1 MKNFKLSRMS
11 LLIITCLPFIA
22 KAGVTDGLEL
32 ISSES
37 TGIKKEIHEQTDNS
51 RIYLKEGAIWATRD
65 ITKVDPV
72 LNISLSDEVE
82 IENDT
87 INSNLNFNVQTN
99 YSYYV
104 KKWQLEV
111 YQGKDSHL
119 SQPLATLSGDKLS
132 NDFDIDWDGKTQT
145 GYKFESGKQLL
156 FRLKVWDKDGNM
168 DISTIGVADMVKP
181 TKEVDIDKFDDEDD
195 KNGRSYGEAKLMR
208 HNIPTSSGMAK
219 LMGTGLKG
227 IDKVYIG
234 DDEYDIE
241 DNRLYVE
248 QYLPTDAYMFPVR
261 VEYDNGDERK
271 YQLFVRIPDT
281 YYSQAGIADLYLGKN
296 RVSGN
301 KDVLGVDE
309 QYQGDIYN
317 RGRLAYFG
325 EGKFGDK
332 LRVVAHVDTK
342 EAALKDMFKNPF
354 AADETTVFDIVEDDD
369 EMYYGNYGDN
379 ANIQKVVNTKGK
391 VYLDVQYDKSRY
403 LWGNY
408 NTGVTGTETGGYN
421 RSLYGFKGDYR
432 TRETTKF
439 GDDKLNIV
447 GFASQAD
454 SLYSHDEF
462 LGTGGSLYFLRHGEV
477 VPGSDK
483 VSVKVI
489 DKDTNIAEKQVYLQS
504 GRDYEIDEYQ
514 GRLILT
520 RPLSDI
526 VGDDFGTVIDSG
538 PRGDL
543 ENYLTVDYEYVPEG
557 SEAIDK
563 MATGGRVKGW
573 VNDNVGVGATYVQEE
588 KDDQDYEMY
597 ASDLTLRATEG
608 TYLKTEFGHSEGTQA
623 DSNFVSFDG
632 GLSFDEVSSGA
643 KVREGDSI
651 EITGVASL
659 YDLMP
664 DTFGAVGNDV
674 RGWYKNKDAG
684 YSYAS
689 QTDDLA
695 QEAYG
700 TQLRLQTG
708 DKSQVLARYKHI
720 EEQEENGDITTD
732 TDEIELE
739 IQYMVTEHVKVAVAG
754 KHIEELNNQDEKG
767 DGDLVGA
774 RVEYIFDDDNSVY
787 AKTQKTINQ
796 SSSYDQN
803 DSVTVGAE
811 TKITE
816 DWTLSGEYTSGD
828 RGDAAEATVNY
839 DVTDDYSTYVSYV
852 EDEYDDKNN
861 IVFGQKA
868 TLTDTIDVYQENQF
882 VDENNGKG
890 RIDSFG
896 FDYDMDD
903 DIEAGIAFQQ
913 GTIDYPD
920 EVGVERKATSLYVA
934 FDQDNYTLKDKVEYR
949 VDDGEEKIRQY
960 VTTNRYTHHLTD
972 EYTLFAKFNYSKSEN
987 ATSDEVV
994 ERFIESNMGLAYRP
1008 IFNDRLN
1015 FLTRYTYLV
1024 DFDNMNRDVD
1034 YKDEKSHIIEGET
1047 IYSVD
1052 AHIDVGAKVAY
1063 KKKDEIYTRESGA
1076 DVPVKNDI
1084 FLTGLSASY
1093 NVMKSWDV
1101 TGEYHWKKDQE
1112 NNQLEHGALVSVN
1125 KHINDNMKVGV
1136 GYNFSSFED
1145 DLVHNDDYDAEGIFI
1160 NVVGKF

>member
-1 MKNFKLSRMS
+1 MKNFKLSRLS

-37 TGIKKEIHEQTDNS
+37 TDIKKEIHEQTDNS

-82 IENDT
+82 IENDA

-145 GYKFESGKQLL
+145 DYKFKSGRQLL

-563 MATGGRVKGW
+563 MAKG
-573 VNDNVGVGATYVQEE
+573 
-588 KDDQDYEMY
+588 
-597 ASDLTLRATEG
+597 
-608 TYLKTEFGHSEGTQA
+608 
-623 DSNFVSFDG
+623 
-632 GLSFDEVSSGA
+632 
-643 KVREGDSI
+643 
-651 EITGVASL
+651 
-659 YDLMP
+659 
-664 DTFGAVGNDV
+664 
-674 RGWYKNKDAG
+674 
-684 YSYAS
+684 
-689 QTDDLA
+689 
-695 QEAYG
+695 
-700 TQLRLQTG
+700 
-708 DKSQVLARYKHI
+708 
-720 EEQEENGDITTD
+720 
-732 TDEIELE
+732 
-739 IQYMVTEHVKVAVAG
+739 
-754 KHIEELNNQDEKG
+754 
-767 DGDLVGA
+767 
-774 RVEYIFDDDNSVY
+774 
-787 AKTQKTINQ
+787 
-796 SSSYDQN
+796 
-803 DSVTVGAE
+803 
-811 TKITE
+811 
-816 DWTLSGEYTSGD
+816 
-828 RGDAAEATVNY
+828 
-839 DVTDDYSTYVSYV
+839 
-852 EDEYDDKNN
+852 
-861 IVFGQKA
+861 
-868 TLTDTIDVYQENQF
+868 
-882 VDENNGKG
+882 
-890 RIDSFG
+890 
-896 FDYDMDD
+896 
-903 DIEAGIAFQQ
+903 
-913 GTIDYPD
+913 
-920 EVGVERKATSLYVA
+920 
-934 FDQDNYTLKDKVEYR
+934 
-949 VDDGEEKIRQY
+949 
-960 VTTNRYTHHLTD
+960 
-972 EYTLFAKFNYSKSEN
+972 
-987 ATSDEVV
+987 
-994 ERFIESNMGLAYRP
+994 
-1008 IFNDRLN
+1008 
-1015 FLTRYTYLV
+1015 
-1024 DFDNMNRDVD
+1024 
-1034 YKDEKSHIIEGET
+1034 
-1047 IYSVD
+1047 
-1052 AHIDVGAKVAY
+1052 
-1063 KKKDEIYTRESGA
+1063 
-1076 DVPVKNDI
+1076 
-1084 FLTGLSASY
+1084 
-1093 NVMKSWDV
+1093 
-1101 TGEYHWKKDQE
+1101 
-1112 NNQLEHGALVSVN
+1112 
-1125 KHINDNMKVGV
+1125 
-1136 GYNFSSFED
+1136 
-1145 DLVHNDDYDAEGIFI
+1145 
-1160 NVVGKF
+1160 